1 MSSKELPSECL
12 SVGIGQWRI
21 ARAPVGLRA
30 ILGSCVGVV
39 IYDRISKLGA
49 LAHILLPNSRGNTDH
64 PGRFADTAIPVI
76 VDELCRLRGPLV
88 KSNLVAR
95 LAGGAKMFETQ
106 GGISIGESN
115 HLAVLCMLEQY
126 KIPVLASDVGGEQG
140 RNLTFDTQTGRMF
153 VKKTGGT
160 LYEV

>member
-1 MSSKELPSECL
+1 MSSKELPLECL

-21 ARAPVGLRA
+21 ARAPIGLRA

-39 IYDRISKLGA
+39 IYDRVSKLGA
-49 LAHILLPNSRGNTDH
+49 LAHILLPNSRGNNDH

-76 VDELCRLRGPLV
+76 VDELCRLRGPAV
-88 KSNLVAR
+88 KSSLVAR

-115 HLAVLCMLEQY
+115 HLAVLSMLEQY
-126 KIPVLASDVGGEQG
+126 KIPILASDMGGEQG